1 MCDLLSLS
9 YPLTLLIAA
18 IERDIS
24 GFFDVWQWFGLVRAK
39 EKKMAF

>member
-1 MCDLLSLS
+1 MCDLLSLY

-24 GFFDVWQWFGLVRAK
+24 GFFDVWRWFGFVRAK
-39 EKKMAF
+39 ENEMTF